1 MSFGLTKDTQL
12 QVQVYLKCVYVLY
25 SIYRYLN
32 EVLPHHH
39 MSFLH
44 LKCWRLKWRSG
55 HAAPLP
61 GCKILWFS
69 FNSQILQPHRI
80 WNVLSSFLASYAFPI
95 CTNIIYTLVVSQ
107 TNNYFQG
114 FVVVGGD
121 GGGSGGEGG
130 GSGPA
135 NCCTYFSVIMQQI

>member
-1 MSFGLTKDTQL
+1 MDTQL
-12 QVQVYLKCVYVLY
+12 PCRAAKY
-25 SIYRYLN
+25 SDSHSIPRFCSHT
-32 EVLPHHH
+32 EFE
-39 MSFLH
+39 M
-44 LKCWRLKWRSG
+44 
-55 HAAPLP
+55 
-61 GCKILWFS
+61 FS
-69 FNSQILQPHRI
+69 L
-80 WNVLSSFLASYAFPI
+80 LLLASYAFPI

-107 TNNYFQG
+107 TNNYFHG